1 MAEVS
6 LMDTPPMLHTI
17 NSIDLFLL
25 AALYGLVRMLLNPS
39 HRR

>member
-1 MAEVS
+1 VAEVRVI
-6 LMDTPPMLHTI
+6 DTPPMLHTI

>member
-1 MAEVS
+1 
-6 LMDTPPMLHTI
+6 MDTPPMLHTI

-25 AALYGLVRMLLNPS
+25 AALYGLVRVLLNPS